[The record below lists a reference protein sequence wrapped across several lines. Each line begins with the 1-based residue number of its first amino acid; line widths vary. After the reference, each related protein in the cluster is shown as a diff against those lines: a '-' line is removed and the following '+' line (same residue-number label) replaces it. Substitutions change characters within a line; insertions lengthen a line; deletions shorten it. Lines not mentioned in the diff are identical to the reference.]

1 MVLQKILDIQIDQ
14 IFLFVSN
21 ISTKAFD
28 TSKRLGI
35 EILGTSR

>member
-1 MVLQKILDIQIDQ
+1 MVLQKILDIRIDQ
-14 IFLFVSN
+14 MFLFISK

-28 TSKRLGI
+28 TSKRLGT